1 MRSKWIILK
10 QTYLCYF
17 FIIHHDPFPNA
28 LWMMMIFTYK
38 WQQGL
43 LTQLF
48 DHITMIRLF
57 FIFYYL
63 QIRKPLKHLFC
74 CCALLSLFYFNSII
88 VAVRTIPFVIL
99 LFLFLFFYP
108 SYIIACYSSVKMPLT
123 QNFSFH
129 LN

>member
-28 LWMMMIFTYK
+28 LWMMIFTYK

-74 CCALLSLFYFNSII
+74 LLLCASLPFLFQFHYSRSEDNSFCYFVVSISI
-88 VAVRTIPFVIL
+88 FLPFIHNCL
-99 LFLFLFFYP
+99 LFV
-108 SYIIACYSSVKMPLT
+108 S
-123 QNFSFH
+123 
-129 LN
+129 